1 MGARSR
7 VSTVYSDYPGATG
20 ETNTAVDPRFEGPE
34 DVRLRADSPLVDAG
48 RPGPLADDEP
58 HEDALGFVRVVD
70 GDGDGVP
77 RRDVGAL
84 ERQPPPPPALAGNVL
99 SNPGAEAGD
108 PARDDSSSPPPPA
121 WSRTGPFTFVRY
133 GTFAGLVPFPTRRVA
148 EALDAGDAFF
158 AAGPGR
164 GNSATQVVDVS
175 DGALEIDLGR
185 ADATLSAL
193 LGGYRRSGDGAVVE
207 ASFRGPAGEGL
218 GSVRIGPVSAS
229 DRAAATTLLPR
240 AGSAAIPPLTRTIAV
255 TLRSTPSSGG
265 YDDAYFDD
273 VALVP
278 RVGDAPLRRDPGGRK
293 RSFAGAKLVRARVAV
308 DRRRRAWLRV
318 ACPAR
323 TVRRCRGVAIV
334 TGRLGGERRRIGR
347 GRFFIRRGRAKLLPV
362 RVTEPARR
370 ALRGRRRLKRARP
383 PRLARRPGGD
393 ADVRGARPRRAR
405 GAAAPVTG
413 WRACAGRGSGRP
425 ERRLG
430 GVAEVWFRDPIRP
443 RLSDVGSRNA
453 ATGAAFRDRVC
464 AATRRVSESARS
476 PPT

>member
-1 MGARSR
+1 M
-7 VSTVYSDYPGATG
+7 
-20 ETNTAVDPRFEGPE
+20 
-34 DVRLRADSPLVDAG
+34 RLRADSPLVDAG

-255 TLRSTPSSGG
+255 TLRSTPS
-265 YDDAYFDD
+265 
-273 VALVP
+273 V
-278 RVGDAPLRRDPGGRK
+278 RRLRR
-293 RSFAGAKLVRARVAV
+293 RVL
-308 DRRRRAWLRV
+308 RR
-318 ACPAR
+318 
-323 TVRRCRGVAIV
+323 
-334 TGRLGGERRRIGR
+334 
-347 GRFFIRRGRAKLLPV
+347 
-362 RVTEPARR
+362 
-370 ALRGRRRLKRARP
+370 
-383 PRLARRPGGD
+383 
-393 ADVRGARPRRAR
+393 RGARPAGRRRA
-405 GAAAPVTG
+405 AAARPG
-413 WRACAGRGSGRP
+413 RAEAVVRRREARPGAGRRRP
-425 ERRLG
+425 PAPRVAARGVPGADRPPLPRRG
-430 GVAEVWFRDPIRP
+430 DRDRQARRRAAADRARPLPHPPRP
-443 RLSDVGSRNA
+443 REA
-453 ATGAAFRDRVC
+453 APGPGDQPRPAAPC
-464 AATRRVSESARS
+464 AAAVA
-476 PPT
+476 